1 MARYGHQKE
10 EYLMSL
16 INKEVSEFSVKA
28 YQNHEFRT
36 ITKDNLLGQWS
47 VFFFYPVS
55 CRFYVRLSDGA

>member
-36 ITKDNLLGQWS
+36 ITKDNLLG
-47 VFFFYPVS
+47 
-55 CRFYVRLSDGA
+55 

>member
-47 VFFFYPVS
+47 VFFFYT
-55 CRFYVRLSDGA
+55 CRFYVRLPDGA